1 VELHPRRLT
10 ASELVLRIVADPD
23 DRREV
28 EIVTQAIGSLRQFGL
43 LRDRDD
49 EVVEPTPAALRA
61 VSLLAG

>member
-1 VELHPRRLT
+1 MELHPRRLT